1 MVGIGIDITSCDL
14 AEPMRRALPLLM
26 VMLVCLTPVV
36 QAGAPVDT
44 GAGALFSGSGGSV
57 VEANTTTAM
66 VADLGPVFEDYTA
79 TWCTNCVEVEDAL
92 EDLVAEQGGHIF
104 AFHRSIGEPEDP
116 FGTDA
121 LDERWEDRYESRQ
134 APTVVFNGTTL
145 VRGSVPTGASLLE
158 DFRPLAN
165 TSLDL
170 PSNGTSTLSWT
181 AAENN
186 RTNVTWALNL
196 PESSIWNGH
205 LVRLEAWVVE
215 TTATFPEGSNGQGTY
230 PHIVR
235 SITLLEEQVWEGA
248 IAMGG
253 THELDLPT
261 AFDGTD
267 LEVHLV
273 HNLVPRMIDTAPPNE
288 TAQPVSIAPE
298 DDSALPASSGGV
310 TLLTLALASRR
321 GTRRPQGPVQAE

>member
-36 QAGAPVDT
+36 HAGAPVDT

-66 VADLGPVFEDYTA
+66 VADLGPVLEDYTA

-181 AAENN
+181 VAENN

-215 TTATFPEGSNGQGTY
+215 TTATFPEGGMDRAPTLTSFV
-230 PHIVR
+230 PSR
-235 SITLLEEQVWEGA
+235 SSRSRSGEGR
-248 IAMGG
+248 
-253 THELDLPT
+253 LPWAGPT
-261 AFDGTD
+261 NWTSQ
-267 LEVHLV
+267 
-273 HNLVPRMIDTAPPNE
+273 PPSTAPISKSTSCTTWFP
-288 TAQPVSIAPE
+288 
-298 DDSALPASSGGV
+298 G
-310 TLLTLALASRR
+310 
-321 GTRRPQGPVQAE
+321 

>member
-66 VADLGPVFEDYTA
+66 VADLGPVLEDYTA

-181 AAENN
+181 SRREQSNQCDMGSQPPGELDMERAS
-186 RTNVTWALNL
+186 RPPRGVGRRD
-196 PESSIWNGH
+196 NGH
-205 LVRLEAWVVE
+205 LPGGRQWTGHL
-215 TTATFPEGSNGQGTY
+215 PS
-230 PHIVR
+230 HR
-235 SITLLEEQVWEGA
+235 SFHHAPRGAGLGGA

-310 TLLTLALASRR
+310 TLLALALASRR